1 MGRELDIREMPKRGG
16 KREGAGRKP
25 KSEEVALIEKLTP
38 LEPLA
43 FAALEKGLEKGD
55 FKFTQ
60 LFYNYY
66 AGKPRETKD
75 IIVTNEQPIFN
86 VDLLDDI

>member
-1 MGRELDIREMPKRGG
+1 MENKSNYGG
-16 KREGAGRKP
+16 KREGAGRKS
-25 KSEEVALIEKLTP
+25 KSEEVALIEKLSA

-43 FAALEKGLEKGD
+43 FMALEQGLEKGD

-86 VDLLDDI
+86 IDLLDDI

>member
-1 MGRELDIREMPKRGG
+1 MENKSNYGG
-16 KREGAGRKP
+16 KRENAGRKS
-25 KSEEVALIEKLTP
+25 KAEEVQLLEKLGA

-43 FAALEKGLEKGD
+43 FMSLEKGLENGD

-75 IIVTNEQPIFN
+75 ITVTNEQPIFN
-86 VDLLDDI
+86 IDDLDLI

>member
-1 MGRELDIREMPKRGG
+1 MEDKRKYNGG
-16 KREGAGRKP
+16 NKNAGRKS
-25 KSEEVALIEKLTP
+25 KAEEVQLIEKLGA

-43 FAALEKGLEKGD
+43 FMALEKGLEQGD

-75 IIVTNEQPIFN
+75 ITVTNEQPIFN
-86 VDLLDDI
+86 IDDLDLI

>member
-1 MGRELDIREMPKRGG
+1 MENKNNYGG
-16 KREGAGRKP
+16 KRENAGRKS
-25 KSEEVALIEKLTP
+25 KAEEVQLIEKLGA

-43 FAALEKGLEKGD
+43 FIALENGLEKGD
-55 FKFTQ
+55 FKFVQ

-75 IIVTNEQPIFN
+75 ITVTNEQPIFN
-86 VDLLDDI
+86 IDDLDLI

>member
-1 MGRELDIREMPKRGG
+1 MEDKRKYNGG
-16 KREGAGRKP
+16 NKSAGRKS
-25 KSEEVALIEKLTP
+25 KAEEVKLLEKLGA
-38 LEPLA
+38 LEPIA
-43 FAALEKGLEKGD
+43 FIALEKGLENGD

-75 IIVTNEQPIFN
+75 ITVTNEQPIFN
-86 VDLLDDI
+86 INFDDI

>member
-1 MGRELDIREMPKRGG
+1 MENKSNYGG
-16 KREGAGRKP
+16 KRENAGRKS
-25 KSEEVALIEKLTP
+25 KAEEVQLIEKLGA

-43 FAALEKGLEKGD
+43 FIALENGLEKGD
-55 FKFTQ
+55 FKFVQ

-75 IIVTNEQPIFN
+75 ITVTNEQPIFN
-86 VDLLDDI
+86 IDDLDLI

>member
-1 MGRELDIREMPKRGG
+1 MENNRGG
-16 KREGAGRKP
+16 KRDNAGRKS
-25 KSEEVALIEKLTP
+25 KAEEVQLLEKLGA

-43 FAALEKGLEKGD
+43 FLALEKGLEKGD

-66 AGKPRETKD
+66 AGKPRETKE
-75 IIVTNEQPIFN
+75 ITMTNEQPIFN
-86 VDLLDDI
+86 IGDLDEI

>member
-1 MGRELDIREMPKRGG
+1 MNDNNYGG
-16 KREGAGRKP
+16 KREGAGRPSKA
-25 KSEEVALIEKLTP
+25 EEIKLIERLKP
-38 LEPLA
+38 LEEKA
-43 FAALEKGLEKGD
+43 FAALEKGLDAGD

-75 IIVTNEQPIFN
+75 ITVSNEQPIFN
-86 VDLLDDI
+86 IDLDEV

>member
-1 MGRELDIREMPKRGG
+1 MDKRKFNGG
-16 KREGAGRKP
+16 HSNSGRKS
-25 KSEEVALIEKLTP
+25 KAEEIQLIEKLGV

-43 FAALEKGLEKGD
+43 FMALEKGLEKGD

-75 IIVTNEQPIFN
+75 ITVTNEQPIFN
-86 VDLLDDI
+86 IDTLDDI

>member
-1 MGRELDIREMPKRGG
+1 MDKRKFNGG
-16 KREGAGRKP
+16 NKNAGRKP
-25 KSEEVALIEKLTP
+25 KAEEVALIEKLTP

-43 FAALEKGLEKGD
+43 FEALQKGLEQKD
-55 FKFTQ
+55 FKYVQ

-75 IIVTNEQPIFN
+75 ITINE
-86 VDLLDDI
+86 DLPLFIDWCRLNKP

>member
-1 MGRELDIREMPKRGG
+1 MEDKRKNNGG
-16 KREGAGRKP
+16 HKTAGRKS
-25 KSEEVALIEKLTP
+25 KSQEVQLLEKLGA

-43 FAALEKGLEKGD
+43 FLALEKGLEKGD

-66 AGKPRETKD
+66 AGKPRETKE
-75 IIVTNEQPIFN
+75 ITVTNEQPIFN
-86 VDLLDDI
+86 LNDLDEL

>member
-1 MGRELDIREMPKRGG
+1 MDKRKFNGG
-16 KREGAGRKP
+16 NKNAGRKP
-25 KSEEVALIEKLTP
+25 KAEEVALIEKLTP

-43 FAALEKGLEKGD
+43 FEALMKGLEKAD
-55 FKFTQ
+55 FKYVQ

-75 IIVTNEQPIFN
+75 ITINE
-86 VDLLDDI
+86 DLPLFID

>member
-1 MGRELDIREMPKRGG
+1 MENKSNYGG
-16 KREGAGRKP
+16 KRENAGRKS
-25 KSEEVALIEKLTP
+25 KAEEVQLIEKLGV

-43 FAALEKGLEKGD
+43 FMALEKGLERGD

-75 IIVTNEQPIFN
+75 ITVTNEQPIFN
-86 VDLLDDI
+86 IDALEDI

>member
-1 MGRELDIREMPKRGG
+1 MEKKRGG
-16 KREGAGRKP
+16 AREGAGRPSKAT
-25 KSEEVALIEKLTP
+25 EVALIEKLTP

-43 FAALEKGLEKGD
+43 LAALEKGLEKGD

-75 IIVTNEQPIFN
+75 VTLTTEQPIF
-86 VDLLDDI
+86 DLSDLGDI

>member
-1 MGRELDIREMPKRGG
+1 MEDKRKYNGG
-16 KREGAGRKP
+16 HKTAGRKS
-25 KSEEVALIEKLTP
+25 KSEEVQLLEKLGA

-43 FAALEKGLEKGD
+43 FLALEKGLEKGD

-66 AGKPRETKD
+66 AGKPRETKE
-75 IIVTNEQPIFN
+75 ITLTTEQPIFN
-86 VDLLDDI
+86 LGELDDI

>member
-1 MGRELDIREMPKRGG
+1 MSNNNYGG
-16 KREGAGRKP
+16 KREGAGRPSKA
-25 KSEEVALIEKLTP
+25 EEVKLIERLKP
-38 LEPLA
+38 LEEKA
-43 FAALEKGLEKGD
+43 FKALEAGLDRGD

-75 IIVTNEQPIFN
+75 ITVVGEQPIFN
-86 VDLLDDI
+86 IDLDEV

>member
-1 MGRELDIREMPKRGG
+1 MEDKRKNNGG
-16 KREGAGRKP
+16 HKTAGRKS
-25 KSEEVALIEKLTP
+25 KADEVQLIEKLGV

-43 FAALEKGLEKGD
+43 FLALEKGLEKGD

-66 AGKPRETKD
+66 AGKPRETKE
-75 IIVTNEQPIFN
+75 ITVTNEQPIFN
-86 VDLLDDI
+86 IGNLDEI

>member
-1 MGRELDIREMPKRGG
+1 MEDKRKYNGG
-16 KREGAGRKP
+16 HANSGRKP
-25 KSEEVALIEKLTP
+25 KAEEVALIEKLTP

-43 FAALEKGLEKGD
+43 FAALEKGLANGD

-75 IIVTNEQPIFN
+75 ITLTNEQPIFN
-86 VDLLDDI
+86 IDLDEV

>member
-1 MGRELDIREMPKRGG
+1 MEDKRKNNGG
-16 KREGAGRKP
+16 HPNSGRKP
-25 KSEEVALIEKLTP
+25 KAEEVALIEKLTP

-43 FAALEKGLEKGD
+43 FAALEKGLAQGD

-75 IIVTNEQPIFN
+75 VTLTTEQPIFN
-86 VDLLDDI
+86 LEDLGDI

>member
-1 MGRELDIREMPKRGG
+1 MEDKRKFNGG
-16 KREGAGRKP
+16 HNTAGRKS
-25 KSEEVALIEKLTP
+25 KSEEVALIEKLGA
-38 LEPLA
+38 LEPSA
-43 FAALEKGLEKGD
+43 FMALEQGLERGD
-55 FKFTQ
+55 FKFVQ

>member
-1 MGRELDIREMPKRGG
+1 MEDKRKNNGG
-16 KREGAGRKP
+16 HKTAGRKS
-25 KSEEVALIEKLTP
+25 KAEEVQLLEKLSV

-43 FAALEKGLEKGD
+43 FMALEKGLENGD

-75 IIVTNEQPIFN
+75 ITVTNEQPIFN
-86 VDLLDDI
+86 IDDLDII

>member
-1 MGRELDIREMPKRGG
+1 MNDKRKLNGG
-16 KREGAGRKP
+16 HPNSGRKS
-25 KSEEVALIEKLTP
+25 KAEEVALIEKLTP
-38 LEPLA
+38 LEPKA
-43 FAALEKGLEKGD
+43 FAALEKGLERGD

-75 IIVTNEQPIFN
+75 VTLISEQPIF
-86 VDLLDDI
+86 DISDLDDI

>member
-1 MGRELDIREMPKRGG
+1 MAEDKRKNNGG
-16 KREGAGRKP
+16 HPNSGRKP
-25 KSEEVALIEKLTP
+25 KAEEVALIEKSSP

-43 FAALEKGLEKGD
+43 FAALEKGLERGD

-75 IIVTNEQPIFN
+75 VTLTTEQPIFN
-86 VDLLDDI
+86 LNDLGDL

>member
-1 MGRELDIREMPKRGG
+1 MSNNNYGG
-16 KREGAGRKP
+16 KREGAGRPSKA
-25 KSEEVALIEKLTP
+25 EEVKLIERLKP
-38 LEPLA
+38 LEEKA
-43 FAALEKGLEKGD
+43 FKALEAGLDRGD

-75 IIVTNEQPIFN
+75 ITVVGEQPIFN
-86 VDLLDDI
+86 IYLDEV

>member
-1 MGRELDIREMPKRGG
+1 MEDKRKFNGG
-16 KREGAGRKP
+16 HNTAGRKS
-25 KSEEVALIEKLTP
+25 KSEEVALIEKLGA
-38 LEPLA
+38 LEPSA
-43 FAALEKGLEKGD
+43 FMALEKGLEKGD
-55 FKFTQ
+55 FKFVQ

-86 VDLLDDI
+86 IDLLDDI

>member
-1 MGRELDIREMPKRGG
+1 MENKTNYGG
-16 KREGAGRKP
+16 KRENAWRKS
-25 KSEEVALIEKLTP
+25 KSEEVKLIEKLSA

-43 FAALEKGLEKGD
+43 FMALEKGLENGD

-75 IIVTNEQPIFN
+75 ITVTNEQPIFN
-86 VDLLDDI
+86 VDMFDDI